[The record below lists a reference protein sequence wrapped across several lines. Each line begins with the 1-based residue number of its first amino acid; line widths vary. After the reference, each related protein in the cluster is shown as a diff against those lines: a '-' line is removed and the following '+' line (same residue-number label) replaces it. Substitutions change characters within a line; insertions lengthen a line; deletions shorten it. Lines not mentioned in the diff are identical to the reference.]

1 MNSAPTERGHRYPL
15 ALPIPDPAQVQPV
28 LAELMRRDSWSR
40 TALLDFQ
47 RQRLAQV
54 LRGAAAASPYY
65 QRVIGPSVADGA
77 SLADL
82 PALTKRELMD
92 GWDHIITDPRLRLR
106 DVERHLD
113 SPGAGTLILD
123 RYRAYATGGTT
134 GERAVVVYDRPGWLQ
149 TIANM
154 LRLLRMLGVTPETRV
169 MGIGAPTP
177 LHITNRAFAELRGG
191 RSDMPRLSVL
201 TPLPELVEALNRYQ
215 PEVIF
220 TYPSF
225 IRRLAEEQHAGRLA
239 IRPARF
245 VSTAE
250 VLTDHV
256 RLLAGGTWGARVF
269 NGYGTTEAGM
279 LGTECDLA
287 AGVHIAEDMVVVESV
302 DEAGRPVAPGTPG
315 AKVLVTTL
323 YDTPLPLIRY
333 EISDIVAMQADPCP
347 CGRPYQ
353 LLASLDGRR
362 EDTLTLAAPDGGQL
376 RLHAG
381 RLRGPLDG
389 VPGLRQ
395 YQLVQRSADSIL
407 ARITV
412 RDGFEP
418 GDVAVG
424 TRSVIEHQL
433 RRFGARSGLFD
444 VEVVDSID
452 RRGAAA
458 KECLV
463 SGA

>member
-1 MNSAPTERGHRYPL
+1 MNPALDEPGYRYPL
-15 ALPIPDPAQVQPV
+15 ALPVLDPAQVQPL
-28 LAELMRRDSWSR
+28 LAELMRREDWSR
-40 TALLDFQ
+40 TVLLDFQ
-47 RQRLAQV
+47 RQRLARV
-54 LRGAAAASPYY
+54 LRGAAAASPHYR
-65 QRVIGPSVADGA
+65 RVIGPAVADGA

-92 GWDHIITDPRLRLR
+92 GWDRIVTDPRLRLR

-113 SPGAGTLILD
+113 SPRAGTLILD

-154 LRLLRMLGVTPETRV
+154 LRLLRTLGATPEART

-191 RSDMPRLSVL
+191 RSDVPRLSVL

-225 IRRLAEEQHAGRLA
+225 IRRLAEEQDRGRLA

-256 RLLAGGTWGARVF
+256 RLLAGETWGARVF

-302 DEAGRPVAPGTPG
+302 DEANRPVAPGTPG

-353 LLASLDGRR
+353 RLASLDGRR
-362 EDTLTLAAPDGGQL
+362 EDMLTLAAPDGGQL

-381 RLRGPLDG
+381 RLRGSLDG

-407 ARITV
+407 VRITV
-412 RDGFEP
+412 RDGSEP

-424 TRSVIEHQL
+424 ARSAIEHQL
-433 RRFGARSGLFD
+433 RRAGARPGPLD
-444 VEVVDSID
+444 IEVVDAIE

-463 SGA
+463 SSV